1 MNIDLSLPYITADL
15 PGIGGQLRTTP
26 NNFVVE
32 ELSLYEPEGQG
43 EHLYVNLTREGMTT
57 REVQYRLADIFGIT
71 PRDVGFAGLKD
82 KYACTTQTFSLLVG
96 KVDDNFINQAA
107 ERIRTNL
114 PVTVNWTR
122 LHKNK
127 LKPGHLLGNR
137 FTITVTNPKIPP
149 DKALSRVQAI
159 GTRLQERGLP
169 NFFGPQRFGFNG
181 DNVQRGLEIILG
193 QLQNVDLWLRRFLIS
208 SYQSYLCN
216 RYLVR
221 RFESGTFDRILL
233 GDIAKKYAT
242 GGLFQVKDD
251 RKEQPRYEN
260 HEISFTAPI
269 YGPRMWS
276 ATGPAGELEA
286 EILAEA
292 GLSLKQFGAVRV
304 EGTRRLGRLLV
315 PDLNVSLEPQGLRAR
330 FSLPKGAFA
339 TTILREIMKVDL
351 QDSLSSFSSNTEY

>member
-15 PGIGGQLRTTP
+15 PGIGGQLRTTA
-26 NNFVVE
+26 NHFVVE

-43 EHLYVNLTREGMTT
+43 EHLYVNLTREGLTT
-57 REVQYRLADIFGIT
+57 REVQYKLADIFGI
-71 PRDVGFAGLKD
+71 RVGDVGFAGMKD

-96 KVDDNFINQAA
+96 KIDNSFINQAA

-137 FTITVTNPKIPP
+137 FTIIITTPKIPP
-149 DKALSRVQAI
+149 DKALSQAQAI
-159 GTRLQERGLP
+159 VTRLQERGLP
-169 NFFGPQRFGFNG
+169 NFFGSQRFGFNG

-221 RFESGTFDRILL
+221 RLESGTFDRILL
-233 GDIAKKYAT
+233 GDIAKRYAT
-242 GGLFQVKDD
+242 GGLFQVKDSM
-251 RKEQPRYEN
+251 KEQPRYEN

-269 YGPRMWS
+269 YGPRMWT

-292 GLSLKQFGAVRV
+292 GLGLEQFGAVRV

-315 PDLNVSLEPQGLRAR
+315 PDLKVSLEPQGLRAR

-351 QDSLSSFSSNTEY
+351 QDSSSPFSNNTKY